1 MMAAYPLK
9 NWKLSMVKKTCQ
21 QVDATG
27 LATEC
32 KAGSGRTTLAVSFPV
47 LSMTALDC
55 YPVDISSS
63 KMACQH
69 TQLVPRRTGSK
80 PTAQISLPKT
90 CGLQIH
96 PSWTLWITMSGGNVG
111 GLSQAPSETKN
122 DRRSLSCQRVLKATE
137 GLCCSW
143 GWTLR
148 TFTVTAMSWLCYFW
162 TMLFYFV
169 IAWTF
174 LSVRKSLGA
183 NTVMP
188 ITLEHYKLIT
198 CW

>member
-1 MMAAYPLK
+1 MGKVSLADNMRMLMLREQSYGAKAMMAAYPLK

-55 YPVDISSS
+55 YPVDTSSS

-90 CGLQIH
+90 CGLQTH
-96 PSWTLWITMSGGNVG
+96 PI
-111 GLSQAPSETKN
+111 
-122 DRRSLSCQRVLKATE
+122 
-137 GLCCSW
+137 
-143 GWTLR
+143 
-148 TFTVTAMSWLCYFW
+148 
-162 TMLFYFV
+162 
-169 IAWTF
+169 
-174 LSVRKSLGA
+174 
-183 NTVMP
+183 
-188 ITLEHYKLIT
+188 
-198 CW
+198 